1 MKAVSIGI
9 AILFVFG
16 FCNNKPRKSSCHYNL
31 NQLLISDTPKVI
43 ITYQN
48 DTLTEVRDRINEK
61 SGGIYTFDKNKNL
74 RYYAFMIDSLQY
86 QYSEEYDIDGN
97 VINRIG
103 KPLVMH
109 QLQKEKNDTVSF
121 VISLFSLNKKYG
133 GIQVVSNRG
142 DTIEPGF
149 LYKNKFYSNLKC
161 FFLKLPVAK
170 DINNLMLYTNV
181 NLINTCSNLDES
193 FSDTM
198 SFKKIKL

>member
-1 MKAVSIGI
+1 
-9 AILFVFG
+9 
-16 FCNNKPRKSSCHYNL
+16 
-31 NQLLISDTPKVI
+31 
-43 ITYQN
+43 
-48 DTLTEVRDRINEK
+48 
-61 SGGIYTFDKNKNL
+61 
-74 RYYAFMIDSLQY
+74 
-86 QYSEEYDIDGN
+86 
-97 VINRIG
+97 
-103 KPLVMH
+103 MH
-109 QLQKEKNDTVSF
+109 QLQKENNDTVSF